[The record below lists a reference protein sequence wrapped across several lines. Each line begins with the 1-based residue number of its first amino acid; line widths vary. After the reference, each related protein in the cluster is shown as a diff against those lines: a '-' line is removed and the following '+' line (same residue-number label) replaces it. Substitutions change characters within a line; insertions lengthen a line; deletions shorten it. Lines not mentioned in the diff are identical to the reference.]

1 MLDPFFS
8 PPALITTLTQPIA
21 DLFGLTT
28 LPLHAHEILAAFL
41 FYHGINTYLSP
52 LLSRRL
58 FPTTYA
64 ALPPRTKLNWDVHVV
79 SLVQSSLINAL
90 ALWVIWID
98 EERQTMAWPE
108 RVWGYTGGGGMI
120 QGFAAGYFLWDLV
133 VSSMN
138 VGVFGW
144 GLLAHAVAA
153 LVVFSLGFV
162 SRCLSS
168 PPLLS
173 SPLRSRACAKCL
185 GSHIRHPAAYL
196 LNLSVCH

>member
-1 MLDPFFS
+1 MLDPVVS
-8 PPALITTLTQPIA
+8 PPALLTTLVQPVA
-21 DLFGLTT
+21 DFFGLTT
-28 LPLHAHEILAAFL
+28 LPLHAHEILIAFL
-41 FYHGINTYLSP
+41 FYHSINTYLSP

-58 FPTTYA
+58 FPQSYA

-90 ALWVIWID
+90 ALWVIFTD
-98 EERQTMAWPE
+98 EERKSMAWPE
-108 RVWGYTGGGGMI
+108 RVWGYTGGNGMI

-162 SRCLSS
+162 SPTHPSLPSS
-168 PPLLS
+168 LPPPPLS
-173 SPLRSRACAKCL
+173 RS
-185 GSHIRHPAAYL
+185 I
-196 LNLSVCH
+196 